1 MHAGIYL
8 LRLRLLLAS
17 IDVFVEQLLDVLLTI
32 EGTRLPSLSRL
43 SLDPSLEKVRVSLD
57 WSLRSHELWL
67 LLLLLEDALRW
78 ARLLEREDTTGVGV
92 VSRTFKIEADVTFA
106 RRLEGEAMRGLTHRS
121 GKRQLIAVSVPR

>member
-106 RRLEGEAMRGLTHRS
+106 WRLEGEAMC
-121 GKRQLIAVSVPR
+121 